1 MMPITKERKLWI
13 TGIALF
19 VLLILLIFLLLY
31 SSFDSGYREGMR
43 TCLKT
48 AYQNSSLFLP
58 ENPLLK

>member
-1 MMPITKERKLWI
+1 MTPTEKKLWVI
-13 TGIALF
+13 GIVLF
-19 VLLILLIFLLLY
+19 VLLILLILLLLY

-43 TCLKT
+43 ICLKT